1 MQATRTERVKTWT
14 EKWKQQGLQQ
24 GRQEGR
30 QEGEAKV
37 LHRLLS
43 RRFGALPAW
52 VDQRL
57 EQANE
62 VDLEYWTDRVLD
74 AQALD
79 DVFQPQN

>member
-1 MQATRTERVKTWT
+1 
-14 EKWKQQGLQQ
+14 
-24 GRQEGR
+24 
-30 QEGEAKV
+30 
-37 LHRLLS
+37 LS
-43 RRFGALPAW
+43 RRFGALPGW